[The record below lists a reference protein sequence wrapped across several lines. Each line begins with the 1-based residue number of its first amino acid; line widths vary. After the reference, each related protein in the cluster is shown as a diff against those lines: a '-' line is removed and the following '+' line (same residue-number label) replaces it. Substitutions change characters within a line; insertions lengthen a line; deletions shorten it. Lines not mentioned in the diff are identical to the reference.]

1 MPDVDPT
8 VVIVLIAA
16 AISAVL
22 LFIYSR
28 GGKQADLARAD
39 QFLCQGLEEM
49 RKGEH
54 TGAEFLFEKALD
66 IYARDGNRDVSKES
80 SCLVNLANCYARQG
94 KFTESRS
101 SIARMLDIWTSILAK
116 GDGDR
121 IADIDYFAATA
132 DFGSG
137 ISDVVEFYRKLIDV
151 KRQKF
156 GAGSTEVTNGMLL
169 YSRLLAKSGDRRE
182 AERVEAEAKAI
193 MTPGKTSVGE
203 EPLEHPDPTV
213 TDYGYGEQGDDQ
225 QIGEHGAQ

>member
-1 MPDVDPT
+1 MPEVDPT

-39 QFLCQGLEEM
+39 QFLGQGLEEM

-80 SCLVNLANCYARQG
+80 SCLVNLANCYTRQG
-94 KFTESRS
+94 QFTESRA
-101 SIARMLDIWTSILAK
+101 SIARMLDIWTSILAT
-116 GDGDR
+116 GEGDR

-137 ISDVVEFYRKLIDV
+137 TSDVVEFYRKLIDV
-151 KRQKF
+151 KRQRF
-156 GAGSTEVTNGMLL
+156 GAVSPEVTNGMLL
-169 YSRLLAKSGDRRE
+169 YARLLAKSGDRRE

-193 MTPGKTSVGE
+193 ITPGTPSVVQE
-203 EPLEHPDPTV
+203 QLEHPDPTV
-213 TDYGYGEQGDDQ
+213 SHYDYGEPGDEQ
-225 QIGEHGAQ
+225 QIGEQGLQ